1 MPYCRF
7 HPQMMMDD
15 LARLMPSLYTSCCH
29 MLRFI
34 DTRSSSRRFLQ
45 QKFAQTHALYASE
58 SPFLCKNA
66 YQQRPIFI
74 YRIPKYFV
82 TLAISQLMSWVS
94 MFSASK
100 IVVKNF
106 SCSQRLVYDVGLSS
120 VTKIQ
125 FDCIRKRVHFA
136 CVSTG

>member
-1 MPYCRF
+1 
-7 HPQMMMDD
+7 MMDD
-15 LARLMPSLYTSCCH
+15 LARPMASLYTSCCH

-34 DTRSSSRRFLQ
+34 DAPKFLTIV
-45 QKFAQTHALYASE
+45 FAAEVRTNTCAILRTHHFCVRTLI
-58 SPFLCKNA
+58 NN
-66 YQQRPIFI
+66 

-82 TLAISQLMSWVS
+82 TLAISQIMSWVS

-106 SCSQRLVYDVGLSS
+106 LCSQRLVYDVGLSL
-120 VTKIQ
+120 TKIQ